1 MGIKRPETLL
11 LLLFH
16 QYRSKYAS
24 VEAAS
29 NQIVLKLT
37 SENGL
42 ELSEGLLVDLLALG
56 ILSKTLWLK
65 LKFISCLDF
74 IL

>member
-1 MGIKRPETLL
+1 MKWALKRPETLL
-11 LLLFH
+11 FLSFH
-16 QYRSKYAS
+16 QYCSKYAS
-24 VEAAS
+24 VEADS
-29 NQIVLKLT
+29 NQIVFKLT

-56 ILSKTLWLK
+56 ILSKTLWPK
-65 LKFISCLDF
+65 LKFAF